1 VIDVSTS
8 KLAAALNIEDLR
20 VMARRRLPKA
30 LFDFIE
36 GGAEDEWTLR
46 QNRSQFER
54 WGLVP
59 RVLVNVAQ
67 RDSSVL
73 LFGESYAAPLVISP
87 TGMAGLA
94 RARAELHLARAANAS
109 GIAFTMSTAATVSIE
124 ELAAHTSGP
133 VWFQLYVLRDRKLTK
148 NLIDRASAAGHRALV
163 VSVDC
168 PVVGN
173 RERDPR
179 NGLTF
184 PLRPRMGNCIDL
196 LRRPSW
202 LWDLARFGIPRPS
215 NLAEASGGRTSNQT
229 LTSWVHEQLDPT
241 VSWDEIDWVRS
252 HWKGP
257 LIIKG
262 ISAPEDARTAV
273 AHGADGVVVSN
284 QGGRQLDGAV
294 PSLEALRRVADALGS
309 RTTIFCDSGFRRGT
323 DVVKALALGARAIF
337 VGRAT
342 LYGVA
347 AGGEAGAARALAI
360 LFEEI
365 DRTMALI
372 GRPTIGEIDR
382 TAIWDLAHAADSPEG
397 AGNDDSTH
405 SH

>member
-1 VIDVSTS
+1 
-8 KLAAALNIEDLR
+8 
-20 VMARRRLPKA
+20 
-30 LFDFIE
+30 
-36 GGAEDEWTLR
+36 
-46 QNRSQFER
+46 
-54 WGLVP
+54 
-59 RVLVNVAQ
+59 
-67 RDSSVL
+67 
-73 LFGESYAAPLVISP
+73 LVISP
-87 TGMAGLA
+87 TGLAGIA
-94 RARAELHLARAANAS
+94 RGRAELHLARAAHAA
-109 GIAFTMSTAATVSIE
+109 GIAFTMSTVATVSIE
-124 ELAAHTSGP
+124 ELAAHTAGP
-133 VWFQLYVLRDRKLTK
+133 VWFQLYVLRDRKLTQ
-148 NLIDRASAAGHRALV
+148 NLIHRAQAAGHRALV

-179 NGLTF
+179 NGLTI
-184 PLRPRMGNCIDL
+184 PLRPTMGNSIDL
-196 LRRPSW
+196 LKRLSW
-202 LWDLARFGIPRPS
+202 LWDLARCGVPRPG
-215 NLAEASGGRTSNQT
+215 NLNDALRGGPSSRT
-229 LTSWVHEQLDPT
+229 LMSWLHEQLDPAVT
-241 VSWDEIDWVRS
+241 WSEIDWVRA

-262 ISAPEDARTAV
+262 IVSLEDAKAAV

-323 DVVKALALGARAIF
+323 DVIKALALGARAVF

-360 LFEEI
+360 LRDEI

-382 TAIWDLAHAADSPEG
+382 TAVWDVCNGAASLEETG
-397 AGNDDSTH
+397 R
-405 SH
+405 

>member
-1 VIDVSTS
+1 MTEVSKS
-8 KLAAALNIEDLR
+8 RLAAALNIEDLR
-20 VMARRRLPKA
+20 VMAKRRLPKA
-30 LFDFIE
+30 IFDFIE

-59 RVLVNVAQ
+59 RILVNVAR
-67 RDSSVL
+67 RDSTVR
-73 LFGESYAAPLVISP
+73 LFGETYAAPLVISP

-124 ELAAHTSGP
+124 ELAAHTTGP

-148 NLIDRASAAGHRALV
+148 DLIKRAHAAGHRALV

-179 NGLTF
+179 NGLTV

-196 LRRPSW
+196 SRRLSW
-202 LWDLARFGIPRPS
+202 LWDLARFGVPRPS
-215 NLAEASGGRTSNQT
+215 NLMQASEGRPSSRA
-229 LTSWVHEQLDPT
+229 LTSWIHEQLDPT

-262 ISAPEDARTAV
+262 ITAPEDAKTAL
-273 AHGADGVVVSN
+273 AHGANGVVVSN

-294 PSLEALRRVADALGS
+294 PSLEALRRVADAVGS

-323 DVVKALALGARAIF
+323 DVVKALALGARAVF

-360 LFEEI
+360 LCDEI

-372 GRPTIGEIDR
+372 GRPTIGEIDHS
-382 TAIWDLAHAADSPEG
+382 AVWDLASAADSLQG
-397 AGNDDSTH
+397 VVS
-405 SH
+405 

>member
-1 VIDVSTS
+1 VTDLQKS

-20 VMARRRLPKA
+20 ILARRRLPKA
-30 LFDFIE
+30 VFDFID

-59 RVLVNVAQ
+59 RVLINVAT
-67 RDSSVL
+67 RDTSVRI
-73 LFGESYAAPLVISP
+73 FGQTHGAPLVISP
-87 TGMAGLA
+87 TGLAGLA
-94 RARAELHLARAANAS
+94 RARADLHLARAANAA
-109 GIAFTMSTAATVSIE
+109 GIPFTMSAAATVSIE
-124 ELAAHTSGP
+124 ELALNTTGP
-133 VWFQLYVLRDRKLTK
+133 LWFQLYVLKDRELTK
-148 NLIDRASAAGHRALV
+148 SLVYRAQASGYSALI

-179 NGLTF
+179 NGLTL
-184 PLRPRMGNCIDL
+184 PLRPRFDNCIDL
-196 LRRPSW
+196 ARRLSW
-202 LWDLARFGIPRPS
+202 LWEMARFGVPLPA
-215 NLAEASGGRTSNQT
+215 NLVQDPGRRTTGEA

-241 VSWDEIDWVRS
+241 VSWDEIRWVRT

-257 LIIKG
+257 LMIKG
-262 ISAPEDARTAV
+262 ITSPQDAKKAID
-273 AHGADGVVVSN
+273 HGADGVVVSN

-309 RTTIFCDSGFRRGT
+309 RTTVLCDSGFRRGT
-323 DVVKALALGARAIF
+323 DVVKALALGARAVL

-342 LYGVA
+342 LWGVA
-347 AGGEAGAARALAI
+347 AGGEPGAARALAI
-360 LFEEI
+360 LREEI

-372 GRPTIGEIDR
+372 GRPTIGDIDQ
-382 TAIWDLAHAADSPEG
+382 TAVWDLGPSQSRPEELCY
-397 AGNDDSTH
+397 DDSTH
-405 SH
+405 RH

>member
-1 VIDVSTS
+1 MTEVSKS

-20 VMARRRLPKA
+20 IMAKRRLPKA
-30 LFDFIE
+30 IFDFIE

-59 RVLVNVAQ
+59 RVLVNVAR
-67 RDSSVL
+67 RDSTVR
-73 LFGESYAAPLVISP
+73 LFGETYAAPLVISP

-94 RARAELHLARAANAS
+94 RARAELHLARAANAA

-124 ELAAHTSGP
+124 ELAAHSSGP

-148 NLIDRASAAGHRALV
+148 DLINRAHAAGHRALV

-179 NGLTF
+179 NGLTV

-196 LRRPSW
+196 LRRLSW
-202 LWDLARFGIPRPS
+202 LWDLARFGVPRPS
-215 NLAEASGGRTSNQT
+215 NLMRASEGRPSSRS

-252 HWKGP
+252 YWKGP

-262 ISAPEDARTAV
+262 ITAPEDAKTAL

-323 DVVKALALGARAIF
+323 DVVKALALGARAVF

-360 LFEEI
+360 LCDEI

-372 GRPTIGEIDR
+372 GRPTIGEIDHS
-382 TAIWDLAHAADSPEG
+382 AVWDLTRATDSLQEVV
-397 AGNDDSTH
+397 S
-405 SH
+405 